1 MRVVLDANV
10 YVSSLLTQ
18 SGNAKQIMDV
28 LEEGSFELIIS
39 EPILDEISRVLS
51 YPHLIEMHK
60 KSAQDIGNY
69 VELLKQNSILV
80 DPQERLNVS
89 IDESD
94 NRYIECAVE
103 GEADVLVTGDKKHLL
118 PIKEYQGVQIIS
130 PAIFLALIQMG
141 DI

>member
-18 SGNAKQIMDV
+18 SGNAKQIIDM
-28 LEEGSFELIIS
+28 LEDASFELIIS
-39 EPILDEISRVLS
+39 EPILDEIRRVLS
-51 YPHLIEMHK
+51 YPHLVKVHK
-60 KSAQDIGNY
+60 KNVQDIEEY
-69 VELLKQNSILV
+69 VDLLRQNSILV
-80 DPQERLNVS
+80 DPQEKLDVS
-89 IDESD
+89 TDESD

-118 PIKEYQGVQIIS
+118 PIKDYRGVQIIS

-141 DI
+141 EV